1 MEGVYNSGIAQ
12 SRRLGGL
19 IQGMYFAA
27 SYGMISQVC
36 IYLTFF
42 EIGASVSDYY
52 HDDPIEEEKARPLTS
67 KFAATAVLVF
77 ASVFFFQSTLAGNI
91 SINSGTSIEF
101 GQAVNVTAACSG
113 SENLTVTPRSSFVNA
128 TNGGGSY
135 YLSSVSVSG
144 IPSSCNGKDFSLSFY
159 DSATGSSALPIFTP
173 PFESAKNVV
182 TVANSAGY
190 FSQGF
195 QSTGTTVSSASGA
208 FTVTFKTPVAFSSDT
223 MKVTLQSTE
232 HKDWAEASIS
242 GGALGTYTCT
252 LLNTGTAKCW
262 GSNSSGQ
269 LGDGTTTRRLT
280 PTTVSGLGSG
290 VSAISAGQNHTCA
303 VLGTGAVRCWGL
315 NSSGQLGND
324 TTTASSTPVNVS
336 NLSGVA
342 AVSVGSAHSCALLRT
357 GAVKCWGAGG
367 RTGDSTNTQRT
378 TPVDAS
384 GLSSGVTAISAG
396 HLHTCALLDT
406 GAVRCWGANNRGELG
421 SNAGDKN
428 APFPVTG
435 LSSGVIAISGGENR
449 SCAVLSNGTAKCWG
463 WNDLGG
469 LGNGSTG
476 DQGTPV
482 DVLNVSSA
490 IAISTGG
497 EHSCVLL
504 STGAVKCF
512 GRNDAGQVGDGTNIA
527 RTSPVDVSNVSSAVA
542 ITTGRFFSCAL
553 LSNGT
558 AKCWGNNGDGALGD
572 NTTSNRN
579 TGTSVTGIP

>member
-1 MEGVYNSGIAQ
+1 M
-12 SRRLGGL
+12 
-19 IQGMYFAA
+19 
-27 SYGMISQVC
+27 
-36 IYLTFF
+36 
-42 EIGASVSDYY
+42 SDYY
-52 HDDPIEEEKARPLTS
+52 HDDPVEEVTSGRFPS
-67 KFAATAVLVF
+67 KFIASAVVIF
-77 ASVFFFQSTLAGNI
+77 ASVFFFQSTLATNI
-91 SINSGTSIEF
+91 SINSGQNIEF
-101 GQAVNVTAACSG
+101 GQAVSATAACSG
-113 SENLTVTPRSSFVNA
+113 SENLTVTPNSSFVNA
-128 TNGGGSY
+128 ANGTGTH
-135 YLSSVSVSG
+135 YLASVKVAG
-144 IPSSCNGKDFSLSFY
+144 IPASCEGKDFVISFY

-173 PFESAKNVV
+173 AFESAKSVA
-182 TVANSAGY
+182 TVYNNAGY
-190 FSQGF
+190 FQQGF
-195 QSTGTTVSSASGA
+195 QSTGTEVSSASGA
-208 FTVTFKTPVAFSSDT
+208 FTVTFKTPVALSTDA
-223 MKVTLQSTE
+223 MKVTLQSSE
-232 HKDWAEASIS
+232 HKDWAIASIS
-242 GGALGTYTCT
+242 GGAVGTYTCT

-262 GSNSSGQ
+262 GSNGNGQ

-290 VSAISAGQNHTCA
+290 VSAISAAQSHTCA
-303 VLGTGAVRCWGL
+303 VLDTGAVKCWGL

-342 AVSVGSAHSCALLRT
+342 AVSVGSQHSCALLRT

-367 RTGDSTNTQRT
+367 RTGDGTNTGRT
-378 TPVDAS
+378 TPVDVS
-384 GLSSGVTAISAG
+384 GLSSGVAAISAG
-396 HLHTCALLDT
+396 HLHTCALLTT
-406 GAVRCWGANNRGELG
+406 GAVKCWGANNRGELG

-497 EHSCVLL
+497 EHTCVLL

-527 RTSPVDVSNVSSAVA
+527 RTSPVDVLNVSSAVA
-542 ITTGRFFSCAL
+542 ITTGRFHSCVL
-553 LSNGT
+553 LSSG
-558 AKCWGNNGDGALGD
+558 AARCWGNNGDGALGD
-572 NTTSNRN
+572 GTTSNRN
-579 TGTSVTGIP
+579 TRVSVTGIP